1 MPRRKLERKKTEM
14 IQVMVEPQDKAAF
27 DAWCSANSTTMSEVL
42 RRAMAPYVRE
52 GQELRQE
59 VAL

>member
-1 MPRRKLERKKTEM
+1 
-14 IQVMVEPQDKAAF
+14 MVEPQDKAAF